1 MLGWGASPGV
11 RKRRRGDPGRRAAV
25 PASAT
30 ISDFLLAFEGP
41 LPIEWQ
47 SALVTPS
54 ALVHRSF
61 RSRRADLFTLQA
73 QALRLRLDGAVPVCS
88 REASADWAPSKI
100 YGKTESVPARRGPR
114 SSGRPDPGGRSC
126 HPSIPAGVAVD
137 SAFPPVPGVGE
148 PEVDESEEPE
158 PVAGRKAR
166 RRQRREARPGAF
178 PSPLRHGS
186 AFRDKTL
193 WVDSAFLAAAGPTS
207 FCRRIDSGHRSF

>member
-1 MLGWGASPGV
+1 V
-11 RKRRRGDPGRRAAV
+11 RVCENGEGGDPGRRTAV
-25 PASAT
+25 PASTT
-30 ISDFLLAFEGP
+30 ISDFLLAFEAP

-61 RSRRADLFTLQA
+61 RSRRTDLFSLQA
-73 QALRLRLDGAVPVCS
+73 QALRLRLDGAGPVCS
-88 REASADWAPSKI
+88 REAAADWAPSKI
-100 YGKTESVPARRGPR
+100 YGKAESVPARRGPR
-114 SSGRPDPGGRSC
+114 SSGRPDPGVRGFHSAV
-126 HPSIPAGVAVD
+126 PAAFPAGAAVA
-137 SAFPPVPGVGE
+137 SAFPPVPGAGE

-166 RRQRREARPGAF
+166 RHQRREARPGAF
-178 PSPLRHGS
+178 PFPLRHGS

-193 WVDSAFLAAAGPTS
+193 WMDPALLAAAGPTS